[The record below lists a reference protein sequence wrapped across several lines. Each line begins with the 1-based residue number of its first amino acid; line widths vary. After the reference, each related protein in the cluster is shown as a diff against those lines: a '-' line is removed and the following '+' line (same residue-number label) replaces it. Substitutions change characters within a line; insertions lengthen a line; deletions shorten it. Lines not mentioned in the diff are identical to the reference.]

1 MKEILCKVAHIK
13 KYYKNKY
20 LIYIKY
26 TKKIQ
31 MNHTNL

>member
-26 TKKIQ
+26 TKK
-31 MNHTNL
+31 NTNESY

>member
-1 MKEILCKVAHIK
+1 MKEILCKIAHIK

-26 TKKIQ
+26 TKKKYK
-31 MNHTNL
+31 